1 MAIAGPR
8 EKCWQFETSTED
20 AGTKGPRDYR
30 TSPVV
35 VSTRVGASLNGT
47 AGPLPPF
54 GVSETMRQSP
64 HWKKSTTLM
73 SLSTGMRL
81 AAPWQ
86 LGQVT

>member
-1 MAIAGPR
+1 
-8 EKCWQFETSTED
+8 
-20 AGTKGPRDYR
+20 
-30 TSPVV
+30 
-35 VSTRVGASLNGT
+35 
-47 AGPLPPF
+47 
-54 GVSETMRQSP
+54 VSETMRQSP